1 MRAVNDSSP
10 STSAR
15 YRAFAEIDASGQS
28 ASFEALALGVADDPE
43 VIRRVDELPVPKRQ
57 VNLVFASARSVGAPV
72 DSYQGFREFLITN
85 WDSIRDVALQ
95 RSTQTN
101 EAGRCAVLLP
111 LLASLPQP
119 LALIELG
126 ASAGLCLYPDRYSYR
141 YGDTVLHPADGPSAV
156 ELRCEL
162 SGPVPVPDRL
172 PTVAWR
178 AGIDLNPL
186 DLFNEADMTWLA
198 TLVWPEHHERR
209 ERLRSAIEIAR
220 LDPPRIHRGDAV
232 EDLAALVAQAPAEA
246 TVVVFH
252 SAVAAYFDRNSRER
266 LVSIVGE
273 LPVRWIS
280 NEGQKVLPGVA
291 ARLDAPVQD
300 PSLFLLA
307 LDGQP
312 VGLAGGHGQS
322 LHWLA

>member
-111 LLASLPQP
+111 LLASLLPLLASLPQP

-126 ASAGLCLYPDRYSYR
+126 A
-141 YGDTVLHPADGPSAV
+141 
-156 ELRCEL
+156 
-162 SGPVPVPDRL
+162 
-172 PTVAWR
+172 W
-178 AGIDLNPL
+178 
-186 DLFNEADMTWLA
+186 
-198 TLVWPEHHERR
+198 
-209 ERLRSAIEIAR
+209 
-220 LDPPRIHRGDAV
+220 
-232 EDLAALVAQAPAEA
+232 
-246 TVVVFH
+246 
-252 SAVAAYFDRNSRER
+252 
-266 LVSIVGE
+266 VS
-273 LPVRWIS
+273 S
-280 NEGQKVLPGVA
+280 TKV
-291 ARLDAPVQD
+291 
-300 PSLFLLA
+300 
-307 LDGQP
+307 
-312 VGLAGGHGQS
+312 
-322 LHWLA
+322 